1 MTNDFIDDNG
11 DELGVSQSHKFK
23 QSFKFTFSRKKTHR
37 PWKKT
42 SLLQNRPLG
51 SELHSFFYDS
61 PKAGFAPEDLSRKV
75 GLFSI
80 LSFFLRDGDVGPK
93 KNNILGCPRKLV
105 NG

>member
-1 MTNDFIDDNG
+1 MYPSPINSNN
-11 DELGVSQSHKFK
+11 LLS
-23 QSFKFTFSRKKTHR
+23 SRFPEKKHIALD
-37 PWKKT
+37 KKT

-80 LSFFLRDGDVGPK
+80 LSFF
-93 KNNILGCPRKLV
+93 
-105 NG
+105 